1 MSTPPIYAVIMAG
14 GSGTRFWPA
23 SIAKRPKQ
31 FLPISGGLPMIVET
45 FRRLEGLVDASH
57 VLVVTAASQ
66 AELVRE
72 ALPELPPANILAE
85 PEARNTAPCVA
96 WAAYEIARRDPNAI
110 QVILPADHVI
120 RPAAEFQETLLAAA
134 EVASAEGTGG
144 GLFTFGIEPTFP
156 ATGYGYIQAAAA
168 CGESRGQTL
177 FGVERFVEKPNEER
191 AKAFLAEG
199 GFYWNAGIFVWHTGA
214 ILGAIETLTPK
225 LAAGMQR
232 IMAAADGPEAE
243 ATLASE
249 YAQLDKDPVDVAIM
263 ERADDVRLLPI
274 SYTWNDVG
282 SWKALEEISTKD
294 ANGNAQVLSE
304 EGDLIAI
311 DAVNNLVFAEGK
323 RVIALVGVEGLA
335 VVQTDEATLVCPL
348 DRAQDVKK
356 IVEQLKAK
364 GGRFL

>member
-1 MSTPPIYAVIMAG
+1 MPTPPIFAVIMAG

-45 FRRLEGLVDASH
+45 FRRLEGLVEPDH

-66 AELVRE
+66 ASLVRE
-72 ALPELPPANILAE
+72 ALPELPADNILAE

-96 WAAYEIARRDPNAI
+96 WAAYEIARRNPDAI
-110 QVILPADHVI
+110 QVVLPADHVI
-120 RPAAEFQETLLAAA
+120 RPAADFRESLLAAA
-134 EVASAEGTGG
+134 ELAAAEGAAG
-144 GLFTFGIEPTFP
+144 GLYTFGIEPTFP
-156 ATGYGYIQAAAA
+156 ATGYGYIQAAGTR
-168 CGESRGQTL
+168 GESRGQTL
-177 FGVERFVEKPNEER
+177 FGVERFVEKPDEER

-232 IMAAADGPEAE
+232 IMAAASTPDAE
-243 ATLASE
+243 AVLDHE
-249 YAQLDKDPVDVAIM
+249 YARLDKDPVDVAIM
-263 ERADDVRLLPI
+263 ERARDVRLLPI

-282 SWKALEEISTKD
+282 SWKALEEISDKD
-294 ANGNAQVLSE
+294 ADGNARVLSDGGE
-304 EGDLIAI
+304 LVAV
-311 DAVNNLVFAEGK
+311 DAKDNLVFAEGE

-356 IVEQLKAK
+356 VVEELKQR
-364 GGRFL
+364 GERFL